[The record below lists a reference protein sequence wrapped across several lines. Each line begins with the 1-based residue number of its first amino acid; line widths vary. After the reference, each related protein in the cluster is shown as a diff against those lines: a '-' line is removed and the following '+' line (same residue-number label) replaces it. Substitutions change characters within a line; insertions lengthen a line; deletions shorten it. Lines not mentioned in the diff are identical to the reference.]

1 MKFISMRWVALAVAA
16 LTVTHSLAE
25 CSRPLKV
32 GWEHW
37 PPYQYVD
44 KDRELI
50 GLDVELLLAV
60 AEEANCTLHFFELPW
75 KRHLRQIEHGDI
87 DLAMG
92 ASYDDARAEYAYF
105 GAPFRKE
112 RVSLITLKSNAD
124 KHQIA
129 SLADIRNKKLN
140 LGVTLGYYYGEEY
153 KELMLDPEFKAR
165 VDELHTDQLN
175 FIKLFRERLD
185 AMLVDPVSIPHQLST
200 LQESTSVEVLFDVY
214 SADVHLMFSKSSLDQ
229 KTVEHFNKALDRV
242 KASGTYDKIMD
253 RYLKLN

>member
-1 MKFISMRWVALAVAA
+1 MKFISLRWLAVAVAA
-16 LTVTHSLAE
+16 LTVTHSFAE

-60 AEEANCTLHFFELPW
+60 AEEANCTIHFFELPW

-92 ASYDDARAEYAYF
+92 ASYDAARAEYAYF
-105 GAPFRKE
+105 SEPIRKE
-112 RVSLITLKSNAD
+112 RVSLITLKENAE
-124 KHQIA
+124 KHQIS
-129 SLADIRNKKLN
+129 SLADIRDKNLN
-140 LGVTLGYYYGEEY
+140 LGVTLGYYYGEEF
-153 KELMLDPEFKAR
+153 KSLMLEPDFKAR

-175 FIKLFRERLD
+175 FIKLFRDRLD
-185 AMLVDPVSIPHQLST
+185 AMLVDPVSIPDQLAN
-200 LQESTSVEVLFDVY
+200 LQESKAVAVLFDVY

-229 KTVEHFNKALDRV
+229 KTVEHFNKALGRV